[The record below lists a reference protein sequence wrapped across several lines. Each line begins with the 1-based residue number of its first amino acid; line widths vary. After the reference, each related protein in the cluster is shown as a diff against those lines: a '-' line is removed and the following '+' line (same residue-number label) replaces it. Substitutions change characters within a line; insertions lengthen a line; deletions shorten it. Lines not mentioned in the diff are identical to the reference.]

1 MPLMQISL
9 NISQK
14 PKRLVMVDA
23 DGTALGAG
31 YTKVGTFN
39 HPESND
45 PLGWAGSHVLYHH
58 VQEAL
63 YKIKDT
69 PAPPSVGFWPENI
82 TDMQTVEIHT
92 PAPIVVA
99 DFISP
104 NEAAFSVAVG
114 ATHQNAIFYNPDGVT
129 NKTLTVTSS
138 DPTKATAVYDGPLG
152 GGSPAT
158 GVTVTGVAAGTST
171 ITVKTANNKE
181 ATFVVTVTA

>member
-9 NISQK
+9 NITQK

-39 HPESND
+39 HPEPND
-45 PLGWAGSHVLYHH
+45 PLGHAGSHVLYHH

-63 YKIKDT
+63 YKVKDT
-69 PAPPSVGFWPENI
+69 PAPPSVGFWPDNI

-92 PAPIVVA
+92 AAPEVVI

-104 NEAAFSVAVG
+104 NNPTVSVAVG
-114 ATHQNAIFYNPDGVT
+114 ASSQNVIFYNPETAT
-129 NKTLTVTSS
+129 NKALTVASS
-138 DPTKATAVYDGPLG
+138 DPTKATVVYDGPLG
-152 GGSPAT
+152 GGSQAT

-171 ITVKTANNKE
+171 ITCTTANGKV
-181 ATFVVTVTA
+181 ATFAVTVTA